1 MISVHSSVD
10 GCVYPADG
18 SCRERVLTNLIEQ
31 LERPVDF
38 IGLVERLY
46 AEGARTFIEVGPKR
60 ALSTFV
66 SDILEGRA
74 HAALY
79 SNHPKEGG
87 PNQLSRLL
95 AQLAAMG
102 FEIGGAARGHAAK
115 AGLRRVARSG
125 GVKQQEVVRTG
136 DSQPTPARSSGPPHP
151 RVVRSRGVAEAE
163 RSGAMGEEPILISGT
178 AVGLPGRMYR
188 VFSDEGIERVLSG
201 QNLIDVLPD
210 EVQDRIVEKQVDR
223 LVKSETGEARFERI
237 SGRGGSIKLAG

>member
-87 PNQLSRLL
+87 TNQLSRLL

-102 FEIGGAARGHAAK
+102 FEIGGAARRHPVEGRLPPAGRSWAADQHARARCGHPAP
-115 AGLRRVARSG
+115 
-125 GVKQQEVVRTG
+125 
-136 DSQPTPARSSGPPHP
+136 DSARSSSSPHTP
-151 RVVRSRGVAEAE
+151 SRRA
-163 RSGAMGEEPILISGT
+163 P
-178 AVGLPGRMYR
+178 
-188 VFSDEGIERVLSG
+188 
-201 QNLIDVLPD
+201 
-210 EVQDRIVEKQVDR
+210 
-223 LVKSETGEARFERI
+223 
-237 SGRGGSIKLAG
+237 